1 MSAAFDLVDH
11 NLLLEKLKIYKVD
24 SSTVNWLDSYL
35 SNRRQKVSIDGTMSD
50 ELEVTLGVPQGSIL
64 GPLLYVIYTSDLP
77 ESIHQQN

>member
-64 GPLLYVIYTSDLP
+64 GLLYVIYTSDLP